1 MKRKVILILITV
13 LIILKIISKVFSTG
27 HEIKYFIKDNK
38 KQFQISEK
46 LIKNTKNEN
55 PSYVLKIKTP
65 KTTFNYNISNEFK
78 GKKRIIA
85 HIKYYKDNKYECI
98 LPLFK
103 ENKTL
108 TDVVCKVNNKF
119 YNYTDLVGNDKLNK
133 FVNNISEYNY
143 DQFKNK
149 LDVKQKINNVK
160 IYKNIDKISDTII
173 LDNYKGIDIVNS
185 KNTTT
190 IKLFKKDIYKKYIKE
205 LNDKYYLIA
214 DYDNKYE
221 FNKFYLIDIKKG
233 KKETIT
239 SNQSISIDSYV
250 QGSYKN
256 DIYLFDKN
264 NKIQYQ
270 INIKTKSVKPV
281 ENLDNNIK
289 IYSVNKWDKTDIY
302 TASKQLIKFNYY
314 EKNSKEYL
322 KIDKVG
328 GQKTGYYYYYE
339 KEDNNY
345 NIYRSN
351 INKKQKTYLFTTD
364 DISRIKYKNDKIYY
378 IDKDYLKMYSDKTGI
393 KTILKNSE
401 LKFNKNLEF
410 YIY

>member
-1 MKRKVILILITV
+1 M
-13 LIILKIISKVFSTG
+13 
-27 HEIKYFIKDNK
+27 
-38 KQFQISEK
+38 
-46 LIKNTKNEN
+46 
-55 PSYVLKIKTP
+55 
-65 KTTFNYNISNEFK
+65 
-78 GKKRIIA
+78 
-85 HIKYYKDNKYECI
+85 
-98 LPLFK
+98 
-103 ENKTL
+103 
-108 TDVVCKVNNKF
+108 
-119 YNYTDLVGNDKLNK
+119 
-133 FVNNISEYNY
+133 
-143 DQFKNK
+143 
-149 LDVKQKINNVK
+149 
-160 IYKNIDKISDTII
+160 
-173 LDNYKGIDIVNS
+173 NS
-185 KNTTT
+185 KNITT